1 MINDDYYNILELTD
15 EDIISDDSTGNTDNT
30 AGIAFHDTKSMF
42 EYMRKNYTHCMSF
55 SIKVSGSIDYFWD
68 NYVPSLFRKL
78 YMLFNVYEMEYAE
91 PFFMDS
97 GCYYN
102 ANMKYDYSKMR
113 MSDYHAC
120 RILCYDGD
128 KIIYKFPIRIF
139 VYCNLPQFNTL
150 KTAYGFISR
159 ILRIIEYE
167 QYSDLSLFIFG
178 DDIYSFKRSVNVY
191 IRKSEDKKNDSFA
204 KTQYTWVLYDIINSL
219 ACLVPQLKD
228 RLPILGTQQSMYEFL
243 KKHCM

>member
-1 MINDDYYNILELTD
+1 MINDDYFSDLELTD
-15 EDIISDDSTGNTDNT
+15 DDIISDDSAGNTV
-30 AGIAFHDTKSMF
+30 GIAFHDTKSMF

-55 SIKVSGSIDYFWD
+55 SIKVSGDIDYFWD

-78 YMLFNVYEMEYAE
+78 YVLFNVYGMEYAE

-97 GCYYN
+97 GCYYI
-102 ANMKYDYSKMR
+102 ANMKYDYSNMR

-120 RILCYDGD
+120 RILYYDGD
-128 KIIYKFPIRIF
+128 VFKYKFPIRIF

-150 KTAYGFISR
+150 KTAYSFISR

-167 QYSDLSLFIFG
+167 QYSEQSLFIFG
-178 DDIYSFKRSVNVY
+178 DDIYSFNRSVNVY
-191 IRKSEDKKNDSFA
+191 IRKLEEEKNDFPA
-204 KTQYTWVLYDIINSL
+204 KTQYTWVPYDIINSL

-228 RLPILGTQQSMYEFL
+228 MLPIRGTQQSMYEFL